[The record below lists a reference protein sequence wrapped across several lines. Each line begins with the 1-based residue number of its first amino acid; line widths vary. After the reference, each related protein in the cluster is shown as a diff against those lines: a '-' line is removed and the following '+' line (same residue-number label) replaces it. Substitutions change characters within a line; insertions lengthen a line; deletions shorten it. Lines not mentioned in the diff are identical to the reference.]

1 MWRSERRGR
10 TLLSWQAVTDRSKDE
25 EEGAAGLRWLCV
37 TGVGKARWSKGIDC
51 SLVNPLGLRREKGGE
66 RWG

>member
-37 TGVGKARWSKGIDC
+37 TGVGQARW
-51 SLVNPLGLRREKGGE
+51 LYERAHVGE
-66 RWG
+66 VERVEE